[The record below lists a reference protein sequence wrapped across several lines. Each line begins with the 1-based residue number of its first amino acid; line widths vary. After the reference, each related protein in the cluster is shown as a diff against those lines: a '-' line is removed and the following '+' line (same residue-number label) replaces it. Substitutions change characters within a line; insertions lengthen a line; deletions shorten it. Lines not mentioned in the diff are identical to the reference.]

1 MAPVPLGV
9 LYTTFGGG
17 DGGHLIRYDGGQ
29 DGWNR
34 AMSLIEKTIALSIAA
49 ACLVMLVR
57 LMIGS
62 RRRERLDRTVLGNWH
77 RASTWV
83 VKTWR
88 WRVSKKK
95 AAKEA
100 QAVINR
106 ARTRGDW
113 DGNVFRPK
121 TFQKPDNK
129 PRKPV
134 DRDSH

>member
-1 MAPVPLGV
+1 
-9 LYTTFGGG
+9 
-17 DGGHLIRYDGGQ
+17 
-29 DGWNR
+29 
-34 AMSLIEKTIALSIAA
+34 MSLIEKTIALSIAA

-62 RRRERLDRTVLGNWH
+62 RRRDRLDHAVVGRW
-77 RASTWV
+77 RRYSTWV

-121 TFQKPDNK
+121 SFQKPGNK

>member
-1 MAPVPLGV
+1 MP
-9 LYTTFGGG
+9 
-17 DGGHLIRYDGGQ
+17 
-29 DGWNR
+29 
-34 AMSLIEKTIALSIAA
+34 LIEKTIALLIAF

-57 LMIGS
+57 LLVGS
-62 RRRERLDRTVLGNWH
+62 RRRERFDRLVLGNWH

-88 WRVSKKK
+88 WRVSKNK

-100 QAVINR
+100 QAAIHR

-113 DGNVFRPK
+113 DGNVFRPES
-121 TFQKPDNK
+121 FQKPDKK

-134 DRDSH
+134 DRDRH